1 MYYERERKLSL
12 DHSFV
17 LQEKIVD
24 KVPKLNQLG
33 EDSDSEIQELLAWV
47 TDNRSWW
54 LTMTDLSKV
63 NIGLLLKE
71 KKDESFFTWNSYLLY
86 EHLNNLC
93 YSLEMLNEIVE
104 RGCNE
109 YVPVKRHIKVT
120 VINIPVGI
128 LITNIMLFTLS
139 FVLKLALIFYTTL
152 VDLVATAVV

>member
-86 EHLNNLC
+86 EHLNNC
-93 YSLEMLNEIVE
+93 AIV
-104 RGCNE
+104 
-109 YVPVKRHIKVT
+109 
-120 VINIPVGI
+120 
-128 LITNIMLFTLS
+128 
-139 FVLKLALIFYTTL
+139 
-152 VDLVATAVV
+152 

>member
-1 MYYERERKLSL
+1 MYYERKRKLSL

-71 KKDESFFTWNSYLLY
+71 KKDESFFTWNLIY
-86 EHLNNLC
+86 C
-93 YSLEMLNEIVE
+93 M
-104 RGCNE
+104 
-109 YVPVKRHIKVT
+109 
-120 VINIPVGI
+120 NI
-128 LITNIMLFTLS
+128 
-139 FVLKLALIFYTTL
+139 
-152 VDLVATAVV
+152 

>member
-63 NIGLLLKE
+63 NIGLLLTE
-71 KKDESFFTWNSYLLY
+71 KKMKVF
-86 EHLNNLC
+86 
-93 YSLEMLNEIVE
+93 SL
-104 RGCNE
+104 
-109 YVPVKRHIKVT
+109 
-120 VINIPVGI
+120 GI
-128 LITNIMLFTLS
+128 LIYCMNI
-139 FVLKLALIFYTTL
+139 
-152 VDLVATAVV
+152 

>member
-104 RGCNE
+104 RGCSSQKTHQSYSNKHTSRDIDLYQHHAF
-109 YVPVKRHIKVT
+109 YVKFFE
-120 VINIPVGI
+120 
-128 LITNIMLFTLS
+128 LC
-139 FVLKLALIFYTTL
+139 
-152 VDLVATAVV
+152 

>member
-54 LTMTDLSKV
+54 LTMTELSKV
-63 NIGLLLKE
+63 NIGSLLKE
-71 KKDESFFTWNSYLLY
+71 KKDESF
-86 EHLNNLC
+86 
-93 YSLEMLNEIVE
+93 
-104 RGCNE
+104 
-109 YVPVKRHIKVT
+109 
-120 VINIPVGI
+120 GI
-128 LITNIMLFTLS
+128 LIYCMNI
-139 FVLKLALIFYTTL
+139 
-152 VDLVATAVV
+152 

>member
-54 LTMTDLSKV
+54 LTMTELSKV
-63 NIGLLLKE
+63 NIGSLLKE
-71 KKDESFFTWNSYLLY
+71 KKDESF
-86 EHLNNLC
+86 
-93 YSLEMLNEIVE
+93 SL
-104 RGCNE
+104 
-109 YVPVKRHIKVT
+109 
-120 VINIPVGI
+120 GI
-128 LITNIMLFTLS
+128 LIYCMNI
-139 FVLKLALIFYTTL
+139 
-152 VDLVATAVV
+152 

>member
-71 KKDESFFTWNSYLLY
+71 KKKMKVF
-86 EHLNNLC
+86 
-93 YSLEMLNEIVE
+93 SL
-104 RGCNE
+104 
-109 YVPVKRHIKVT
+109 
-120 VINIPVGI
+120 GI
-128 LITNIMLFTLS
+128 LIYCMNI
-139 FVLKLALIFYTTL
+139 
-152 VDLVATAVV
+152 

>member
-1 MYYERERKLSL
+1 MYYERERKLSP

-63 NIGLLLKE
+63 NIGSLFEE

-109 YVPVKRHIKVT
+109 CSSQKTHQSYSNKHTSRDIDYQHHAFYVK
-120 VINIPVGI
+120 
-128 LITNIMLFTLS
+128 F
-139 FVLKLALIFYTTL
+139 F
-152 VDLVATAVV
+152 DLC

>member
-86 EHLNNLC
+86 EHLNNC
-93 YSLEMLNEIVE
+93 TIV
-104 RGCNE
+104 
-109 YVPVKRHIKVT
+109 
-120 VINIPVGI
+120 
-128 LITNIMLFTLS
+128 
-139 FVLKLALIFYTTL
+139 
-152 VDLVATAVV
+152 

>member
-86 EHLNNLC
+86 EHLNNL
-93 YSLEMLNEIVE
+93 
-104 RGCNE
+104 
-109 YVPVKRHIKVT
+109 
-120 VINIPVGI
+120 
-128 LITNIMLFTLS
+128 
-139 FVLKLALIFYTTL
+139 
-152 VDLVATAVV
+152 

>member
-54 LTMTDLSKV
+54 LTMTELSKV
-63 NIGLLLKE
+63 NIGSLFEE
-71 KKDESFFTWNSYLLY
+71 KKDESFFTWNSYLL
-86 EHLNNLC
+86 
-93 YSLEMLNEIVE
+93 
-104 RGCNE
+104 
-109 YVPVKRHIKVT
+109 
-120 VINIPVGI
+120 NI
-128 LITNIMLFTLS
+128 
-139 FVLKLALIFYTTL
+139 
-152 VDLVATAVV
+152 

>member
-63 NIGLLLKE
+63 NIGSLLKE
-71 KKDESFFTWNSYLLY
+71 KKMKVF
-86 EHLNNLC
+86 
-93 YSLEMLNEIVE
+93 SL
-104 RGCNE
+104 
-109 YVPVKRHIKVT
+109 
-120 VINIPVGI
+120 GI
-128 LITNIMLFTLS
+128 LIYCMNI
-139 FVLKLALIFYTTL
+139 
-152 VDLVATAVV
+152 